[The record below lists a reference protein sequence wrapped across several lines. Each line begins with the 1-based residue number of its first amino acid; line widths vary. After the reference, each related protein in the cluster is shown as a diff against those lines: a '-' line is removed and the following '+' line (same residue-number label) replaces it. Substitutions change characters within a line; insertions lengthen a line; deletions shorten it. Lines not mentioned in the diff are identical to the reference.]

1 MIKRFLSKLFSQRRR
16 NRTRVAVDWMVDL
29 EVPNSD
35 PIHYTGLFALDMSA
49 MGIRLEGGD
58 VQQVRSLLS
67 EGGCVWMKLRL
78 PGMQLPL
85 PRVEAEL
92 RWGMGEA
99 PRFRTGW
106 LFTHL
111 DSETQQLLDEY
122 IAAHPEDVITNH
134 S

>member
-1 MIKRFLSKLFSQRRR
+1 MMKKFFSKLFSFRRR
-16 NRTRVAVDWMVDL
+16 SSTRVAIDWMVDL
-29 EVPNSD
+29 EVPDSD
-35 PIHYTGLFALDMSA
+35 PMHYTGLFALDMSA
-49 MGIRLEGGD
+49 LGIRLEGGD
-58 VQQVRSLLS
+58 AEQVRSLLS
-67 EGGCVWMKLRL
+67 MDGCVWMKLRL

-99 PRFRTGW
+99 PHFRTGW

-111 DSETQQLLDEY
+111 DSEVQQLLDEY
-122 IAAHPEDVITNH
+122 IATHPKDVITNR